1 MAHEWFVKRADSEQ
15 GPLSAAQM
23 KQLASSGQ
31 IVATDLVRRADM
43 GDWKQAGSIK
53 GLFSDSPGN
62 QQHGEQEPPQNTPE
76 RSGDNSGVDVGVK
89 AKEGAKALG
98 NSALLAGQLAA
109 KQTELTT
116 IKQSTLN
123 TEFVKLG
130 TLLFDNVQPT
140 EGLQGIY
147 GEIQALNS
155 SIESLHAQSKQTPA
169 AESFADKA
177 KAIGNK
183 TVIATKLKVAER
195 DRRKKLAQLG
205 ETAFR
210 QGHVPENYSSEKNK
224 IEDLLARVEVLQSE
238 ISDIKHQLSAQTA
251 EVAKA
256 GRNLLY
262 STAVVAS
269 SAIFCAPIGLFLI
282 WRHPTWEKPTKLKWV
297 GISLACFFGFMVLGG
312 VQRSASLRELASADQ
327 LWDNGNQV
335 EAIEKYRALTEES
348 FLPSS
353 NRPRVYRRVI
363 EFDCEHDNLESA
375 NTLIE
380 RANRL
385 GVELTLTN
393 PQAKSLQES
402 VAQAAATAPQPA
414 GSTSTAGAPLSAEL
428 HDVAILTT
436 SDIAGRNLWNSITPN
451 RFHQM
456 LEAKAR
462 ETGKG
467 NILPIRFTAPQHHDD
482 YTGVTTLVQDFGGD
496 FWCGYVIDHSSP
508 SKSTIRLVKVSIG
521 DSVIEP

>member
-210 QGHVPENYSSEKNK
+210 QGMSQKTT
-224 IEDLLARVEVLQSE
+224 LQKKRRLKTCWHEWKS
-238 ISDIKHQLSAQTA
+238 
-251 EVAKA
+251 
-256 GRNLLY
+256 
-262 STAVVAS
+262 
-269 SAIFCAPIGLFLI
+269 F
-282 WRHPTWEKPTKLKWV
+282 KLR
-297 GISLACFFGFMVLGG
+297 F
-312 VQRSASLRELASADQ
+312 R
-327 LWDNGNQV
+327 
-335 EAIEKYRALTEES
+335 T
-348 FLPSS
+348 S
-353 NRPRVYRRVI
+353 NTSCRPRQRKSQR
-363 EFDCEHDNLESA
+363 
-375 NTLIE
+375 
-380 RANRL
+380 
-385 GVELTLTN
+385 
-393 PQAKSLQES
+393 QAE
-402 VAQAAATAPQPA
+402 TC
-414 GSTSTAGAPLSAEL
+414 
-428 HDVAILTT
+428 
-436 SDIAGRNLWNSITPN
+436 SIRP
-451 RFHQM
+451 
-456 LEAKAR
+456 
-462 ETGKG
+462 
-467 NILPIRFTAPQHHDD
+467 P
-482 YTGVTTLVQDFGGD
+482 
-496 FWCGYVIDHSSP
+496 
-508 SKSTIRLVKVSIG
+508 
-521 DSVIEP
+521 